1 VDEGGER
8 REDRSRVIKAAIDL
22 FGAPV
27 QISRLSLAVVWFI
40 GATFSSTMV
49 SAADAAE
56 GTANPLTT
64 YGTLDV
70 MVYRSQDDSGVQR
83 SWNLNGIRETV
94 LGIRTSDP
102 PEGSTD
108 WRGISHLEVAFGAER
123 GERTRVYSA
132 IARQAF
138 VGLAGSGGQL
148 TVGRHYNVLTNIAWS
163 TLNPINNGWGIYF
176 NDLLYLGDS
185 FTHQNNTARDLAGAG
200 ANWFLGYTQDGVQY
214 QRKGAGYS
222 VQAEFIPGTSPNSLF
237 KRGATTTVGGTKDI
251 GQWTLA
257 GAASRQVAGDGAA
270 ERQIQVLGGVYG
282 RDSVKLYLSRMQSKV
297 SSGARYIVD
306 YGGVGWQASQKFH
319 VSMAVAR
326 YQQNDAS
333 AFGLGSARGVSGVAE
348 YALTPHLNVY
358 VEADLRR
365 HINGSDGSQ
374 AAFAVSSLARNFMVG
389 LSSSF

>member
-1 VDEGGER
+1 MDKGGER
-8 REDRSRVIKAAIDL
+8 RQDRSRVINIDIYL
-22 FGAPV
+22 FLALA
-27 QISRLSLAVVWFI
+27 QIWRLSRAVVLLI
-40 GATFSSTMV
+40 CVAFSSTRV
-49 SAADAAE
+49 LAADAAE

-94 LGIRTSDP
+94 LGIRTSDA
-102 PEGSTD
+102 PEDSTD
-108 WRGISHLEVAFGAER
+108 WRGIGHLEVAFGAER
-123 GERTRVYSA
+123 GERARVYSA
-132 IARQAF
+132 VARQAF

-148 TVGRHYNVLTNIAWS
+148 TVGRQYNVLTNIAWS

-200 ANWFLGYTQDGVQY
+200 ANWFLSYTQDGLQY

-222 VQAEFIPGTSPNSLF
+222 VQAEFIPGASSSSFL

-251 GQWTLA
+251 GPWTFA
-257 GAASRQVAGDGAA
+257 GAASRQITGDGAA

-297 SSGARYIVD
+297 SSGARYMVD
-306 YGGVGWQASQKFH
+306 YGGVGWQANQKFH

-326 YQQNDAS
+326 YQQNNAS
-333 AFGLGSARGVSGVAE
+333 SFGLGTARGVSGVAE
-348 YALTPHLNVY
+348 YALTSHLNVY

-365 HINGSDGSQ
+365 HVDGSDGAQ
-374 AAFAVSSLARNFMVG
+374 AAFTTPSLARNFMVG